1 MMTEALFPSD
11 VSASTSGAILLAGVS
26 DTDPVRWPPAREE
39 PIAPT
44 AAIAAAIKNTE
55 QKIRRQRD
63 GVNVEVGCEFVIMR
77 LAGGFEFGC
86 LRTETENPVF
96 NVKRGALS
104 NLFPQVFMVLD
115 AVRPKPNAVPSKV
128 ERIILFRSVEA
139 AAQPSQL
146 LRRSRLPAATM
157 LTSQATRPFDFA
169 QGRLCHYRSSGWK

>member
-77 LAGGFEFGC
+77 LAGGFGFGC

-115 AVRPKPNAVPSKV
+115 AVPPKPNAFPSKV
-128 ERIILFRSVEA
+128 ERIILLPSVEA
-139 AAQPSQL
+139 AV
-146 LRRSRLPAATM
+146 PAATIE
-157 LTSQATRPFDFA
+157 LRRRHA
-169 QGRLCHYRSSGWK
+169 CHYRSSGWKAVDLGE